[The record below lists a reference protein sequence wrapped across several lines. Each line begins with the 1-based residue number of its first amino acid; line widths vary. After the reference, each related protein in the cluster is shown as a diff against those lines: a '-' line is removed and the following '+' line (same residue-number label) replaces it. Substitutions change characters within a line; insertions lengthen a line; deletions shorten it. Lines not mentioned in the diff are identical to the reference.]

1 MKKDFSILLV
11 EDDTDDVFFVSEALR
26 RSGIDL
32 PLEVASDGQ
41 QAIDFLSKADESGIV
56 QGGVPCLV
64 LLDLNL
70 PRKSGLEVLRWIR
83 QDSPNKSMIVIV
95 LTSSTSDTDMAQA
108 YLLGANS
115 YIIKPS
121 DATRLRELGQL
132 LKQYWLGWNQI
143 PTPPPTIKQRSELK
157 S

>member
-11 EDDTDDVFFVSEALR
+11 EDDADDVFFVSEALR

-41 QAIDFLSKADESGIV
+41 QAMDLLSKTEESGLDR
-56 QGGVPCLV
+56 GRVPCLV

-83 QDSPNKSMIVIV
+83 QDSPNKSVIVIV
-95 LTSSTSDTDMAQA
+95 LTSSTSDADVAQA

-132 LKQYWLGWNQI
+132 IKQYWLGWNQI
-143 PTPPPTIKQRSELK
+143 PIPPPAPKSRSEMTF
-157 S
+157 